1 MKRSP
6 LRYRSKKTARAYIQ
20 RRQLVDRLLKERP
33 FCEIKWDDQC
43 WGKAIDVHERK
54 RRSQGG
60 RIVGDPDEA
69 YMTACRYCHDKVGAN
84 PAESFARGFA
94 IHSWQEI
101 NVPNQPNRSTE
112 L

>member
-33 FCEIKWDDQC
+33 FC
-43 WGKAIDVHERK
+43 
-54 RRSQGG
+54 
-60 RIVGDPDEA
+60 DPDEA
-69 YMTACRYCHDKVGAN
+69 YRTACRYCHDKVGAN

-94 IHSWQEI
+94 IHSWEEI
-101 NVPNQPNRSTE
+101 S
-112 L
+112 